1 MKILNTIFLICAFS
15 TVSFAQMSIDLGVSH
30 ANLKG
35 DFHSNINNPLLG
47 KKGIYFGVNKP
58 LFKSSSLNFSFNYN
72 NYSSNINQ
80 VNNVE
85 ELQLRYNTNV
95 VAGGIAINI
104 SPFQQNSFQPYASI
118 GASVMHYNPKAD
130 LKNEFGSYMFIN
142 GILTS
147 TNGEPAS
154 LDNVFET
161 SHSEINNF
169 TYSKV
174 ALGIP
179 IGIGLK
185 LKMSDFVSLNTLI
198 SYNFNFTDNIDNIS
212 SNNPSEL
219 VEFNSNNDNSIIA
232 VIGFTFI
239 PSNFKIYRNR
249 KIVDGIVYD
258 ENNESL
264 IISKSDISNNIT
276 GLEEITKHN
285 KDVKIIND
293 SNIVYIDDE
302 SYYDGVDFDALD
314 KELTSDLD
322 GDGVPDIDDMCPN
335 TPKKPNNSQKL
346 ENILFG
352 EVKVDER
359 GCPIDSDND
368 GVPDYR
374 DIEPNTKSGFLVN
387 HEGKRLSTKEAEKL
401 LTKLDVVSREYANSY
416 NKRSTF
422 NLNFEENYYP
432 YITPLVYDEIL
443 KMQQELLIYQ
453 VADNSIS
460 KVNSIELLSMKRDS
474 TINYLEKIKALEIEY
489 LRITSELKALK
500 NVLSQS
506 KKDVSFIEIEEL
518 DFKPIDESDKDVD
531 HYQVYVHRIIQLIK
545 LQNNIKRDL
554 DE

>member
-15 TVSFAQMSIDLGVSH
+15 TMSFAQISIDFGVSH

-35 DFHSNINNPLLG
+35 DFQTDLNNPLLG
-47 KKGIYFGVNKP
+47 KKGIYLGVNKP
-58 LFKSSSLNFSFNYN
+58 LIKYSSLNFSFNYN

-80 VNNVE
+80 VNNIE
-85 ELQLRYNTNV
+85 ELQLRYETNV
-95 VAGGIAINI
+95 LTGGVSINI
-104 SPFQQNSFQPYASI
+104 SPFQQSSFQPYASI
-118 GASVMHYNPKAD
+118 GASIMHFNPKAD
-130 LKNEFGSYMFIN
+130 VKNEFGSYMFIN

-147 TNGEPAS
+147 TNGEAAS

-161 SHSEINNF
+161 SHSEINTF
-169 TYSKV
+169 TYSKL
-174 ALGIP
+174 ALGFP
-179 IGIGLK
+179 LGIGLK
-185 LKMSDFVSLNTLI
+185 LKISDFVSLNTQL

-212 SNNPSEL
+212 TSRSSEL
-219 VEFNSNNDNSIIA
+219 VEFNNNNDNSIIA
-232 VIGFTFI
+232 VIGFTFN
-239 PSNFKIYRNR
+239 PSNFKIYRNK

-258 ENNESL
+258 EQNESL
-264 IISKSDISNNIT
+264 IISKSDISKNIT
-276 GLEEITKHN
+276 GLEEITKHY
-285 KDVKIIND
+285 KEVKIIND
-293 SNIVYIDDE
+293 SNIVYFENE

-314 KELTSDLD
+314 NELTSDLD

-374 DIEPNTKSGFLVN
+374 DIEPNTKLGFLVD

-401 LTKLDVVSREYANSY
+401 LIKLDVVSREYANSY
-416 NKRSTF
+416 NKSSTF

-432 YITPLVYDEIL
+432 YITPLVYNEIL
-443 KMQQELLIYQ
+443 KLQQELLIYQ
-453 VADNSIS
+453 VSENSPS

-489 LRITSELKALK
+489 LKITTELSALK
-500 NVLSQS
+500 KLLTQSNPDYPVLEI
-506 KKDVSFIEIEEL
+506 DTISF
-518 DFKPIDESDKDVD
+518 DPIDESNTDMD
-531 HYQVYVHRIIQLIK
+531 HYQVYVHRIIQLIQ
-545 LQNNIKRDL
+545 LQNQIKSTFK
-554 DE
+554 E

>member
-1 MKILNTIFLICAFS
+1 
-15 TVSFAQMSIDLGVSH
+15 
-30 ANLKG
+30 
-35 DFHSNINNPLLG
+35 
-47 KKGIYFGVNKP
+47 
-58 LFKSSSLNFSFNYN
+58 
-72 NYSSNINQ
+72 
-80 VNNVE
+80 
-85 ELQLRYNTNV
+85 
-95 VAGGIAINI
+95 
-104 SPFQQNSFQPYASI
+104 
-118 GASVMHYNPKAD
+118 
-130 LKNEFGSYMFIN
+130 MFIN

-147 TNGEPAS
+147 TNGEPTS

-169 TYSKV
+169 TYSKL

-185 LKMSDFVSLNTLI
+185 LKMSDFVSLNTHI

-239 PSNFKIYRNR
+239 PSNFKIYSNK

-432 YITPLVYDEIL
+432 YITPLVYNEIL

-506 KKDVSFIEIEEL
+506 NKDASILEIEEI
-518 DFKPIDESDKDVD
+518 DFIPIDESKTDVD

-545 LQNNIKRDL
+545 LQNDIKKDFS
-554 DE
+554 E